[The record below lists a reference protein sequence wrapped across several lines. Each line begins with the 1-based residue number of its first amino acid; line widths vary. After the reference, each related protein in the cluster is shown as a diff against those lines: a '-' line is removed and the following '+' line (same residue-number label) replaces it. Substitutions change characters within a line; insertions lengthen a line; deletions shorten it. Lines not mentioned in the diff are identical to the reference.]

1 MHFEFKRYF
10 VLVWQKEKVG
20 KESILKY
27 WKVVKEPSRKIK
39 KGEDFIYLEDG
50 DRDLWS
56 PAKALVWSRDG
67 DVPEQNS

>member
-1 MHFEFKRYF
+1 MKGGER
-10 VLVWQKEKVG
+10 ERA
-20 KESILKY
+20 KY
-27 WKVVKEPSRKIK
+27 RKIK
-39 KGEDFIYLEDG
+39 FKKGEAFIYLEDG